1 MDPQTALEEKRRR
14 RTRLV
19 IVAALT
25 AVTVLTAVQV
35 FIHQLSVPSPIASN
49 ILVFALVNVNLLLL
63 LVLVLLVFR
72 SLFKIYMERRNNV
85 LGARFRTKLVVAFL
99 SLSLLPALLL
109 FLVASNLITTSVDS
123 WFNIQVETSLQNAL
137 EVAQTYYRITQDRV
151 LNAGQQFGQGAVA
164 AELLGEEGREELA
177 RLAREKLVEHRL
189 SSLQIFDRRGR
200 ELTRVEEPGGPE
212 GVRLTAA
219 SRLVEEALQG
229 KSQSLIQ
236 KLEAGDLIRGVVPV
250 VGRGP
255 GGQILGAVAVS
266 AFVPSGLA
274 DKAADIA
281 VGIKEYKQLRMLKN
295 PLKGIYV
302 MLFLMVTLVI
312 FFAAIWTAVH
322 LARGITAPIQQ
333 LAEATR
339 AVAAGN
345 LNYRIQV
352 QADDEI
358 GILVD
363 SFNRMTGDLLG
374 SKAEL
379 TDANLDLQRTNV
391 ELEQRRAYME
401 RVLESLAAGV
411 LSLDAAGAV
420 NTMNPAAARILGLDP
435 PGVLGCHYTDCFPE
449 PEAAPIRHLIERM
462 AVGGQGS
469 MDEQVAVSRNGQVLT
484 LVLNI
489 RSLTDKAGT
498 YLGMVVVVD
507 DITQL
512 LRAQQAMAWRE
523 VARRIAHEIK
533 NPLTPIKLST
543 QRLRKKFSERAPDYE
558 RVCDECTRTIIQ
570 EVDGLQGLVDG
581 FSRYAR
587 MPASAPRPGDLHPV
601 IASVVRLYS
610 GLGRGIEL
618 RADLDPHLPPIT
630 LDPDQMKRALINLVN
645 NAVAAVGEAGRVTLR
660 TRSLPGEG
668 KVEVEVTDTG
678 VGIPPE
684 DRERLFLP
692 YFSTKKSGTGLG
704 LAIVYRIVTE
714 HGGAIRVEANE
725 PRGTRMV
732 MTFPAL
738 RAPAPAVPPA
748 SR

>member
-1 MDPQTALEEKRRR
+1 MDPQTALQEKRRR
-14 RTRLV
+14 RTRLI
-19 IVAALT
+19 IVSALT

-35 FIHQLSVPSPIASN
+35 FIHQLSVQSPIASN

-72 SLFKIYMERRNNV
+72 SLFKIYMERRNNL

-151 LNAGQQFGQGAVA
+151 LNAAQQFGQGAVA
-164 AELLGEEGREELA
+164 AELLQEEGREELA

-189 SSLQIFDRRGR
+189 GGLQIFDRRGR
-200 ELTRVEEPGGPE
+200 ELTRAEEPGSPE
-212 GVRLTAA
+212 GARLTGA

-295 PLKGIYV
+295 PIKGIYI

-312 FFAAIWTAVH
+312 LFAAIWTAVH

-345 LNYRIQV
+345 LHYRVQV

-358 GILVD
+358 GLLVD
-363 SFNRMTGDLLG
+363 SFNRMTGDLLE
-374 SKAEL
+374 SKAGL
-379 TDANLDLQRTNV
+379 TDANLDLLRTNV

-401 RVLESLAAGV
+401 RVLERLAAGV

-435 PGVLGCHYTDCFPE
+435 PSVLGRHYTDCFPE

-484 LVLNI
+484 LVVNI
-489 RSLTDKAGT
+489 RSLSDKAGT

-558 RVCDECTRTIIQ
+558 RVFDECTRTIIQ
-570 EVDGLQGLVDG
+570 EVDGLQGLVDE

-587 MPASAPRPGDLHPV
+587 MPASDPRPGDLHSI

-618 RADLDPHLPPIT
+618 RTDLDPHLPPIT

-660 TRSLPGEG
+660 TRSLAGEG
-668 KVEVEVTDTG
+668 KVEVEVADSG

-714 HGGAIRVEANE
+714 HGGTIRVEVNE

-732 MTFPAL
+732 MAFPAL
-738 RAPAPAVPPA
+738 PVSAPAVPPLP
-748 SR
+748 R

>member
-72 SLFKIYMERRNNV
+72 SLFKIYMERRNNL

-164 AELLGEEGREELA
+164 AELLGEEGREELT

-266 AFVPSGLA
+266 AYVPSGLA

-295 PLKGIYV
+295 PLKGIYI

-322 LARGITAPIQQ
+322 LARGITAPSQQ

-345 LNYRIQV
+345 LNYRVQV

-435 PGVLGCHYTDCFPE
+435 PGVQIG
-449 PEAAPIRHLIERM
+449 
-462 AVGGQGS
+462 
-469 MDEQVAVSRNGQVLT
+469 
-484 LVLNI
+484 
-489 RSLTDKAGT
+489 
-498 YLGMVVVVD
+498 
-507 DITQL
+507 
-512 LRAQQAMAWRE
+512 RASCR
-523 VARRIAHEIK
+523 
-533 NPLTPIKLST
+533 
-543 QRLRKKFSERAPDYE
+543 E
-558 RVCDECTRTIIQ
+558 RV
-570 EVDGLQGLVDG
+570 
-581 FSRYAR
+581 
-587 MPASAPRPGDLHPV
+587 
-601 IASVVRLYS
+601 YS
-610 GLGRGIEL
+610 G
-618 RADLDPHLPPIT
+618 
-630 LDPDQMKRALINLVN
+630 V
-645 NAVAAVGEAGRVTLR
+645 
-660 TRSLPGEG
+660 
-668 KVEVEVTDTG
+668 
-678 VGIPPE
+678 
-684 DRERLFLP
+684 
-692 YFSTKKSGTGLG
+692 
-704 LAIVYRIVTE
+704 
-714 HGGAIRVEANE
+714 
-725 PRGTRMV
+725 
-732 MTFPAL
+732 
-738 RAPAPAVPPA
+738 
-748 SR
+748 

>member
-1 MDPQTALEEKRRR
+1 VDPQVALQEKRRR
-14 RTRLV
+14 RTRL
-19 IVAALT
+19 IVVSALT

-35 FIHQLSVPSPIASN
+35 FIQQLSVATPLASN

-63 LVLVLLVFR
+63 VVLVLLVCR
-72 SLFKIYMERRNNV
+72 SLFKVYMERRNNLV
-85 LGARFRTKLVVAFL
+85 GARFRTRLVVAFL

-123 WFNIQVETSLQNAL
+123 WFNIQVEGSLQNAL
-137 EVAQTYYRITQDRV
+137 EVAQTYYRITQERV
-151 LNAGQQFGQGAVA
+151 LDAGQQFGQGVVE
-164 AELLGEEGREELA
+164 AELLGEENREALT

-189 SSLQIFDRRGR
+189 SSLQVFDRRGR
-200 ELTRVEEPGGPE
+200 ELTRVAEPGGPD
-212 GVRLTAA
+212 RSSLAAA
-219 SRLVEEALQG
+219 SRLVQGALQG
-229 KSQSLIQ
+229 KSQSLTQ
-236 KLEAGDLIRGVVPV
+236 RLEAGELIAGVVPI

-255 GGQILGAVAVS
+255 GGQVLGAVAVS
-266 AFVPSGLA
+266 ATIPSGLA

-281 VGIKEYKQLRMLKN
+281 AGIKEYRHLRMLKT
-295 PLKGIYV
+295 PLKGAYI

-312 FFAAIWTAVH
+312 LFAAIWTAVH
-322 LARGITAPIQQ
+322 LARGITAPIQE
-333 LAEATR
+333 LAEGTR

-345 LNYRIQV
+345 LDYRV
-352 QADDEI
+352 RVEADDDI

-363 SFNRMTGDLLG
+363 SFNRMTEDLRRG
-374 SKAEL
+374 ESEL
-379 TDANLDLQRTNV
+379 TEANLGLQRTNV

-401 RVLESLAAGV
+401 RVLESLAAGI
-411 LSLDAAGAV
+411 LSLDAAGVV
-420 NTMNPAAARILGLDP
+420 NTMNPAARRILGLEP
-435 PGVLGCHYTDCFPE
+435 AAVLGRPYTDSFPGA
-449 PEAAPIRHLIERM
+449 EAAPIRHLIERM
-462 AVGGQGS
+462 ALEGRGS
-469 MDEQVAVSRNGQVLT
+469 MDEQVTLPRNGQVVT
-484 LVLNI
+484 LVVNI
-489 RSLTDKAGT
+489 RNLTDKTGS
-498 YLGMVVVVD
+498 YQGMVVVVD

-512 LRAQQAMAWRE
+512 LRAQQAIAWGE

-543 QRLRKKFSERAPDYE
+543 QRLRKKFTERASDYE
-558 RVCDECTRTIIQ
+558 RVFDECTRTIIQ

-587 MPASAPRPGDLHPV
+587 MPASDPRPGDLHPV

-618 RADLDPHLPPIT
+618 ETALDPHLPPIMV
-630 LDPDQMKRALINLVN
+630 DPDQMKRALINLVD
-645 NAVAAVGEAGRVTLR
+645 NAVAAVGKAGGVMLR

-668 KVEVEVTDTG
+668 KVEVEVADSG
-678 VGIPPE
+678 VGIPPD

-714 HGGAIRVEANE
+714 HGGTIRVEANE

-732 MTFPAL
+732 MAFPAL
-738 RAPAPAVPPA
+738 PVPAPAVPPL